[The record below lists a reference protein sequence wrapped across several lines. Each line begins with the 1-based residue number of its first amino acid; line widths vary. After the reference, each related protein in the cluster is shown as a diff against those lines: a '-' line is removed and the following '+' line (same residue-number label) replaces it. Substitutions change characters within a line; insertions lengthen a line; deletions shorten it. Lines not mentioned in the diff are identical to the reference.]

1 LGARTHAR
9 GWRAGAARVR
19 PSSGRTRPRRDVG
32 ERVGRPPASNR
43 PIEALCSPGVA
54 TSGNQPQ
61 IDRARKQQK
70 QANGKE
76 GSMLAFRCALKAETW
91 YRNWYLSQR
100 TSPHLERLK
109 RGRNPASVLGW
120 TFRDRPSKPVRRGS
134 PTLGRFDS
142 CAAPYQRKAPLTR
155 AFPPFGR
162 TWPVTRRS
170 AARTYFCPDFWSMA
184 PNMGSSLWTMPW
196 KYEICS
202 TR

>member
-109 RGRNPASVLGW
+109 RGRNPASVLRW
-120 TFRDRPSKPVRRGS
+120 TLRNRPSKSANRRS
-134 PTLGRFDS
+134 PSVGRFDS
-142 CAAPYQRKAPLTR
+142 CAAPYQRESPAHTSLSSFR
-155 AFPPFGR
+155 ANLAGH
-162 TWPVTRRS
+162 TSVS
-170 AARTYFCPDFWSMA
+170 GEDLLCPDFWSMA
-184 PNMGSSLWTMPW
+184 PNMGSSHWTMLW